1 MAFQNSSAAS
11 LLFTDPLRST
21 PTTANLIQSTLVVWG
36 SQLVFFGVGWVFV
49 MEKLFKDYE
58 VRNGLVRI
66 VFAATFAASCTL
78 FEMIIFEIGGVLD
91 ASSRWLH
98 WKITL
103 YVMLVNVIALLP
115 FYQFYIC
122 FAERESVWLR
132 SNRWALATCCWIV
145 YLYLFWKIGD
155 QFPIN
160 TAQDRA
166 ASSIFF
172 GIEPGM
178 GRVGVI
184 GVTIMAILS
193 GFGAVNSPY
202 TTLSFFL
209 RQVTDTDV
217 ISAEKKLLQTMDMV
231 LSKKKKIL
239 LAQRRQQAMG
249 EQHIVGVGGFMRN
262 MFNKV
267 TGGFGLGNE
276 NIGILAHEIKALE
289 TVMQQLFMDLDDLNS
304 ERERIKY
311 SKTFKGH
318 YFNILGYIFSAYCL
332 WKVFTSTLNI
342 VFNRVGGTDPVTHG
356 LNLLVHHVGIE
367 VDVTFWAPQLSFVFV
382 GVLVVCSIRGLLIQF
397 MKFFRA
403 FSSSLSPNNI
413 VLFLAHV
420 MGMYFLSTVLMMR
433 MSVPPQYR
441 TIITNVLGRI
451 EFNFYHRWFDVIFL
465 VSAIASGG
473 FIMILTQLQ
482 KQRDLDN
489 AIWAGGGPSAG
500 GRGVLG
506 KTKPL
511 YD

>member
-1 MAFQNSSAAS
+1 
-11 LLFTDPLRST
+11 
-21 PTTANLIQSTLVVWG
+21 
-36 SQLVFFGVGWVFV
+36 

-103 YVMLVNVIALLP
+103 YVMLVHVIALLP

-122 FAERESVWLR
+122 FAERESAWLR
-132 SNRWALATCCWIV
+132 R
-145 YLYLFWKIGD
+145 D

-160 TAQDRA
+160 NAQDRA
-166 ASSIFF
+166 ASSIFA
-172 GIEPGM
+172 IEPGM

-267 TGGFGLGNE
+267 TGGFRLGNE

-342 VFNRVGGTDPVTHG
+342 VFNRVGGADPVTHG

-433 MSVPPQYR
+433 MSVPPQHR

-506 KTKPL
+506 NTKAL